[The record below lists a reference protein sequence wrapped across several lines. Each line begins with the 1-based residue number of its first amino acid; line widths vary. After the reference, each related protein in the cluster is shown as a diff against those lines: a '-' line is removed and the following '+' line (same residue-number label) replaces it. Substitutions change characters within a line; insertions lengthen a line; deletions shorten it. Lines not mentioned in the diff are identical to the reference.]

1 MRFIPSIKQVLALA
15 FLGFGIAVIA
25 LAFAVRLISVPQP
38 SQIATAQ
45 TTILYYDDGVTELGR
60 LGEANRVSIDFDQVP
75 LQTQQAM
82 LAAED
87 REFYEHGGFSI
98 RGISRAVV
106 TNLIGA
112 AGAGGGSTITQ
123 QYAKNAYLTQER
135 TISRKLRELVLSI
148 KLETLISK
156 DQILQDYLNTIYFG
170 RGAYGIETAANQYF
184 GKSVSQ
190 LEISESAVLA
200 AIVQAPNGLTPEENL
215 GRLTSRW
222 NYVLDGMVEKSWISQ
237 EERSSITFPEIRP
250 YERINVFG
258 GPQGYLIE
266 QVRQIMYETG
276 ITDDQINLLGLRVIT
291 TFNKVAQDAMI
302 AAVNE
307 QGPTENIEGLRIGVA
322 SVRPETGEVV
332 AMYGGAD
339 YLENQLNNATQMI
352 GQAGSTFKTFALAAG
367 LENDVSLAT
376 TFSGENKTMVG
387 TYEVVNY
394 GNKSYGEQITLLKAT
409 QDSINSAYVEL
420 ADMVGP
426 ETVFNAAKRAGIPAD
441 AVGME
446 PNLAF
451 TLGTTSPNVVDIA
464 AAYATFASRGLQVA
478 PSYIQSITAGSGDIL
493 YKLNPKPVQAFSTDI
508 ADTVNYALQEV
519 VQVGTGKAAKAL
531 GRPVAGK
538 TGTTNDN
545 KSALFAGYTPELSTA
560 VMFVKDGPD
569 GQPMTLSGTGGMRS
583 VTGGSYPARI
593 FTSYMKGALRDLPV
607 QKFAGLPSGQPDGAN
622 PTDSPSAS
630 ADPTIAP
637 IDPAAP
643 VVTVAV
649 PDIRGTKVADAT
661 AVLQGLGL
669 SVILELQP
677 GADVT
682 LQLYV
687 VDQLPAGT
695 TIVNSGSTVTLK
707 VVNATP

>member
-60 LGEANRVSIDFDQVP
+60 LGEANRVSIDFYQVP

-394 GNKSYGEQITLLKAT
+394 GNKSYGERITLLKAT

-508 ADTVNYALQEV
+508 ADTINYALQEV

-583 VTGGSYPARI
+583 VTGGSYPALI

-630 ADPTIAP
+630 ADPTIAL

-649 PDIRGTKVADAT
+649 PDIRGAKVADAT